1 LLKTRRE
8 AGVGVGVK
16 AVVRFHR
23 LVKNGA
29 GGMDSAVVM

>member
-8 AGVGVGVK
+8 AGVGVK
-16 AVVRFHR
+16 AVVRFHG

-29 GGMDSAVVM
+29 SGMDSAVVM